1 VHQDGAEDSLLAA
14 TDLFDRAMA
23 GDPRALARIISQ
35 IEDRSAGVEQVL
47 ARMHRSGRRA
57 HIVGVTGPA
66 GTGKS
71 TLVAQLIRE
80 FRRRGRTLGVIAV
93 DPTSPFTGGA
103 VLGDRVR
110 MQEFASDPGVFIRS
124 MATRGHLGGLARAT
138 AEVVRVLES
147 TGRQMVLVETV
158 GAGQSEVEIARTA
171 DTTVV
176 VEVPGLGD
184 DVQAIKAGLMEIA
197 DIFAVNKADIDNAD
211 RVVLALK
218 LALHLGPASPWE
230 VPILKTVATT
240 NVGIE
245 ALADAVDRH
254 FTYLAD
260 SQQLA
265 GRERERVRVQILDL
279 FGERVQDRLLQAL
292 GETGLQELVARV
304 ASRETD
310 PYAAA
315 DELLGHLHLP
325 Q

>member
-1 VHQDGAEDSLLAA
+1 
-14 TDLFDRAMA
+14 MA
-23 GDPRALARIISQ
+23 GDRRALARIISQ
-35 IEDRSAGVEQVL
+35 IEDRASGVEPIL
-47 ARMHRSGRRA
+47 ARMHLSGRRA

-71 TLVAQLIRE
+71 TLVAELIRE
-80 FRRRGRTLGVIAV
+80 FRRRGRTVGVVAV
-93 DPTSPFTGGA
+93 DPTSPFSGGA

-110 MQEFASDPGVFIRS
+110 MQDFASDPGVFIRS

-138 AEVVRVLES
+138 SEVVRVLEA

-158 GAGQSEVEIARTA
+158 GAGQAEVEIARTA

-211 RVVLALK
+211 RVVLALR

-240 NVGIE
+240 RVGTVE
-245 ALADAVDRH
+245 LADAIDRH
-254 FTYLAD
+254 YKYLQD
-260 SQQLA
+260 SQQLDS
-265 GRERERVRVQILDL
+265 RERERARAQLQEL
-279 FGERVQDRLLQAL
+279 FAERVRERLLQTL
-292 GETGLQELVARV
+292 GAPGFEEVAERV
-304 ASRETD
+304 ASREID
-310 PYAAA
+310 PYSAA
-315 DELLGHLHLP
+315 DELLALLGLP